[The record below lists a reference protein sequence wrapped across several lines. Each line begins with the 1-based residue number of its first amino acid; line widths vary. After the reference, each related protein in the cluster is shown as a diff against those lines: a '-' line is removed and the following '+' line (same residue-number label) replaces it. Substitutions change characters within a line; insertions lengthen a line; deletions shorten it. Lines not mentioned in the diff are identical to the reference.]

1 MIVNK
6 EQIREIAADA
16 LEIEPKQIGDRDH
29 FVQDLAMNSLKMLD
43 CVAEIEDQMD
53 VRIRKTDIRSLTCVE
68 QIVDYLEA
76 L

>member
-16 LEIEPKQIGDRDH
+16 LEIEPEQIGDRDH
-29 FVQDLAMNSLKMLD
+29 FVQDLAMNSLQMLD
-43 CVAEIEDQMD
+43 CVAEIEDQLD
-53 VRIRKTDIRSLTCVE
+53 VRILKTDIRSLTCVE

>member
-29 FVQDLAMNSLKMLD
+29 FVQDLAMNSLQMLD
-43 CVAEIEDQMD
+43 CVAEIA
-53 VRIRKTDIRSLTCVE
+53 DIRSLTCVE

>member
-16 LEIEPKQIGDRDH
+16 LEIEPEQIGDRDH
-29 FVQDLAMNSLKMLD
+29 FVQDLAMNSLQMLD
-43 CVAEIEDQMD
+43 CVAEIEDQLD
-53 VRIRKTDIRSLTCVE
+53 VRIPKTDIRNLTCVE

>member
-16 LEIEPKQIGDRDH
+16 LEIEPNQIGDRDH
-29 FVQDLAMNSLKMLD
+29 FVQDLAMNSLQMLD
-43 CVAEIEDQMD
+43 CVAEIEDQLD
-53 VRIRKTDIRSLTCVE
+53 VRIPKTDIRNLTCVE

>member
-29 FVQDLAMNSLKMLD
+29 FVQDLAMN
-43 CVAEIEDQMD
+43 
-53 VRIRKTDIRSLTCVE
+53 
-68 QIVDYLEA
+68 
-76 L
+76 

>member
-29 FVQDLAMNSLKMLD
+29 FVQDLAMNSLQMLD
-43 CVAEIEDQMD
+43 CVAEIEDQ
-53 VRIRKTDIRSLTCVE
+53 
-68 QIVDYLEA
+68 LEA